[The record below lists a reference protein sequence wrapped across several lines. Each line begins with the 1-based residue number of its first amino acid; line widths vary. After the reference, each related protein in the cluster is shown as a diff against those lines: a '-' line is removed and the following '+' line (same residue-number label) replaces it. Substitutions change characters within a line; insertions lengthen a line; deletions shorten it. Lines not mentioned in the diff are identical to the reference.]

1 MLSIQEQVCLC
12 LFYLRQMPTFQVL
25 GMLLGVSKTE
35 ANDTFHY
42 WIPILRDIFPSS
54 L

>member
-1 MLSIQEQVCLC
+1 
-12 LFYLRQMPTFQVL
+12 MPTFEVL
-25 GMLLGVSKTE
+25 GMLFGISKTE

-54 L
+54 LLDLSQVMKVIHFLFKKY